1 LIQVAEF
8 VSPVIS
14 TYQCAWALA
23 HLCGYYGHMDV
34 HLTLEINGPGEAVF
48 NELNALRRMTAQ
60 MTDGARAEGQP
71 DIRRVLVNMRHFM
84 YRRVDALRGG
94 DMVWQWRTTG
104 MNKAPMMAAFK
115 DAFELKRLVLNSM
128 PLLEEMQT
136 IVIDGGHIAAEVGK
150 KDDRVLAA
158 ALAHEGYRRW
168 RQRKLEGMGETMQKA
183 YDRATGAGPDVVQN
197 IAINYLKSQNISIED
212 FKR

>member
-1 LIQVAEF
+1 
-8 VSPVIS
+8 
-14 TYQCAWALA
+14 
-23 HLCGYYGHMDV
+23 
-34 HLTLEINGPGEAVF
+34 
-48 NELNALRRMTAQ
+48 
-60 MTDGARAEGQP
+60 
-71 DIRRVLVNMRHFM
+71 
-84 YRRVDALRGG
+84 
-94 DMVWQWRTTG
+94 
-104 MNKAPMMAAFK
+104 MMAAFK